1 MPRNKSEKPPYEC
14 TEVNPDF
21 YRILRMYAQANLK
34 QDLSARDVREGRPWG
49 SRNDGVTDLFRNFG
63 IGKKSSWYHWADSA
77 KRNYIADYM
86 DYLYATQ

>member
-1 MPRNKSEKPPYEC
+1 M
-14 TEVNPDF
+14 
-21 YRILRMYAQANLK
+21 
-34 QDLSARDVREGRPWG
+34 REGRAWG